1 LNFSLSPHHRLSK
14 LPTVLDQ
21 WKHHSAP
28 RAILL
33 VCLGAIL
40 FGAPGRLGAGPSPI
54 GKKLIATG
62 WDSPTAACFRQHV
75 TSFAE
80 GPFDGT
86 VIRPTRRLTDGS
98 VVSASYAF
106 SRELWHEKEFDE
118 MIADLQAAQPTGG
131 TENFLLMN
139 VNPGNVDWFDD
150 AGWKEIVAH
159 CRLLARVAKR
169 SGLRGLAFDPEPYS
183 PPATPFNYTRQSE
196 REHKSFAN
204 YEAKVRQRGREVMQ
218 AMSAEFPDM
227 VILAY
232 FLFSNLP
239 HATDNPRFL
248 KMLQSHDYNLMP
260 AFIDGWMEKIPSAMM
275 LIDGNE
281 YSYKYNSPAA
291 FDDSYNRLKKDA
303 ASFFSPKNRPKLQQL
318 QIGQAIYLDAY
329 CNSPEDYWYIDP
341 QGMTPVE
348 RLSHNLASAL
358 QASDNY
364 VWVYGMKGRW
374 WPSMMNYPLW
384 EDRLPGVTAA
394 IKRAKELTLPS
405 ISPRQ

>member
-1 LNFSLSPHHRLSK
+1 MLICLC
-14 LPTVLDQ
+14 T
-21 WKHHSAP
+21 
-28 RAILL
+28 ILL
-33 VCLGAIL
+33 GGIHGQIA
-40 FGAPGRLGAGPSPI
+40 AASPQS

-62 WDSPTAACFRQHV
+62 WDSPTAANFKQHV
-75 TSFAE
+75 ASFAE

-86 VIRPTRRLTDGS
+86 VIRPTRRLSDGR

-106 SRELWHEKEFDE
+106 SRERWQEDEFAD
-118 MIADLQAAQPTGG
+118 MIADLQAAQPGSC

-139 VNPGNVDWFDD
+139 FNPGDVDWFDD
-150 AGWKEIVAH
+150 AGWKEILAH

-183 PPATPFNYTRQSE
+183 PPATPFNYSRQSE
-196 REHKSFAN
+196 RDHKSFAN
-204 YEAKVRQRGREVMQ
+204 YETKVRQRGREVMQ

-239 HATDNPRFL
+239 HATGNPRFP
-248 KMLQSHDYNLMP
+248 KMLQAHDYNLMP
-260 AFIDGWMEKIPSAMM
+260 AFIDGWMDRIPPGMT

-281 YSYKYNSPAA
+281 YSYKYNSPVA
-291 FDDSYNRLKKDA
+291 FSDSYERLKKDTA
-303 ASFFSPKNRPKLQQL
+303 AFLAPKNHPKLRQWR
-318 QIGQAIYLDAY
+318 IGQAIYLDAY
-329 CNSPEDYWYIDP
+329 CNSPDDYWYIDP

-348 RLSHNLASAL
+348 RLSLNLVSAL
-358 QASDNY
+358 NASDGY

-384 EDRLPGVTAA
+384 EERMPGLTAGL
-394 IKRAKELTLPS
+394 KRAKGLALPS
-405 ISPRQ
+405 LSSGRN

>member
-1 LNFSLSPHHRLSK
+1 MLICLCTIQLGGIYGQIAAASPQS
-14 LPTVLDQ
+14 
-21 WKHHSAP
+21 
-28 RAILL
+28 
-33 VCLGAIL
+33 
-40 FGAPGRLGAGPSPI
+40 

-62 WDSPTAACFRQHV
+62 WDSPTAANFKQHV
-75 TSFAE
+75 ASFAE

-86 VIRPTRRLTDGS
+86 VVRPTRRLLDGS

-106 SRELWHEKEFDE
+106 SRERWQEDEFAD
-118 MIADLQAAQPTGG
+118 MIADLQAAQLGSCR
-131 TENFLLMN
+131 ESFLLLN
-139 VNPGNVDWFDD
+139 ANPGDVDWFDD

-159 CRLLARVAKR
+159 CRLLTRVAKR

-183 PPATPFNYTRQSE
+183 PPATPFNYSRQSK

-204 YEAKVRQRGREVMQ
+204 YEAKARQRGREVMQ

-239 HATDNPRFL
+239 HANGNPRFL

-260 AFIDGWMEKIPSAMM
+260 AFIDGWMDRISPAMT

-291 FDDSYNRLKKDA
+291 FSDSYERLKKDA
-303 ASFFSPKNRPKLQQL
+303 AAFLTPKNYLKLRQWR
-318 QIGQAIYLDAY
+318 IGQAIYLDAY
-329 CNSPEDYWYIDP
+329 CNSPDDYWYIDP
-341 QGMTPVE
+341 QGMTPVD
-348 RLSHNLASAL
+348 RLCLNLVSAL
-358 QASDNY
+358 NASDGY

-374 WPSMMNYPLW
+374 WPSTMNYPLW
-384 EDRLPGVTAA
+384 EERMPGLSAGL
-394 IKRAKELTLPS
+394 KRAKGLALPS
-405 ISPRQ
+405 LPPGRN